1 MSPDRKICN
10 LQQLLDAR
18 QAARAAGKTVVH
30 CHGCFD
36 IVHPGH
42 ISYLQF
48 AATQGDIL
56 IVTVSAD
63 PQVNKGIN
71 RPLIP
76 EDLRAASLAA
86 LECVDYVYIN
96 PHPTA
101 VELLE
106 QLQPDIYIKG
116 REYEINHDPRFLAE
130 RDTVIRHG
138 GRVVFSSGE
147 VVYSST
153 ALINALE
160 DSHPLNQ
167 EKVRRFREDYDLT
180 SQHLLGIVNRFH
192 GRRAVVIGDYILDRY
207 HLCDATGVAAEA
219 PMMSL
224 RTLRSDDYDGGA
236 AIIAAHLAGLGATPT
251 LVTAFANDEA
261 SRQVADRLSRMGI
274 EVQATNHRR
283 QLVTK
288 HRFLVDEQKLFKV
301 DEGPVQPLDS
311 AAEAT
316 LADRILAAAEGA
328 DVVIFA
334 DFGYGLMTGGLLDR
348 IMPPLRQRVPVL
360 TADVSGV
367 RSSLLR
373 FKHVDL
379 LTPTEREMRQAL
391 GDHSSGLTAV
401 VYNMLQATRCPQA
414 LITLGKQGL
423 VAFDHVVPMSVDGA
437 WERRLRSAYLPS
449 LAGRVVDPLGCGDAL
464 LAVASMTLAVEG
476 SLQAAAYL
484 GSLAAAVAA
493 DRLGNHPV
501 TADQL
506 LNRIPPQPL
515 AASMPQRLAS

>member
-1 MSPDRKICN
+1 MSPDRKVCS
-10 LQQLLDAR
+10 LDQLLEVR
-18 QAARAAGKTVVH
+18 RAARAAGQTVVH

-48 AATQGDIL
+48 AASQGDIL

-76 EDLRAASLAA
+76 QDLRAASLAA

-116 REYEINHDPRFLAE
+116 REYEINQDPRFLAE
-130 RDTVIRHG
+130 RDTVTRHG

-153 ALINALE
+153 ALIGALE

-167 EKVRRFREDYDLT
+167 EKARRFRQDFGLT
-180 SQHLLGIVNRFH
+180 GPELLGIVNRFR
-192 GRRAVVIGDYILDRY
+192 GRRTLVIGDYILDRY

-224 RTLRSDDYDGGA
+224 RTLRSEDYDGGA
-236 AIIAAHLAGLGATPT
+236 AIIAAHLAGLGAQPT
-251 LVTAFANDEA
+251 LITALADDEPSHQVTN
-261 SRQVADRLSRMGI
+261 RLSRMGI
-274 EVQATNHRR
+274 DLLTLPQRR
-283 QLVTK
+283 QLVHK

-301 DEGPVQPLDS
+301 DDGAVLPLDS
-311 AAEAT
+311 SAEEQ
-316 LADRILAAAEGA
+316 LAKRILDVA
-328 DVVIFA
+328 DGVDAVIFA
-334 DFGYGLMTGGLLDR
+334 DFGYGLLTGGLLDR
-348 IMPPLRQRVPVL
+348 IMPILRQRVPIL
-360 TADVSGV
+360 SADVSGM
-367 RSSLLR
+367 RGSLLR
-373 FKHVDL
+373 FKQVDL
-379 LTPTEREMRQAL
+379 LTPTERETRQAM
-391 GDHSSGLTAV
+391 GDFTSGLTAV
-401 VYNMLQATRCPQA
+401 VYNMLQATRCSQA

-423 VAFDHVVPMSVDGA
+423 VAFDHVLPMSMDGT
-437 WERRLRSAYLPS
+437 WERKLRSAYLPS
-449 LAGRVVDPLGCGDAL
+449 LAGQVVDPLGCGDAM
-464 LAVASMTLAVEG
+464 LATASLTLAVNG

-484 GSLAAAVAA
+484 GSLAAAAEA
-493 DRLGNHPV
+493 SRLGNHPI
-501 TADQL
+501 TAEQL
-506 LNRIPPQPL
+506 LTCISHQP
-515 AASMPQRLAS
+515 AVDRPQRLAS

>member
-1 MSPDRKICN
+1 MSPDRKVCS
-10 LQQLLDAR
+10 LEQLLDAR
-18 QAARAAGKTVVH
+18 RAARAAGQTVVH

-48 AATQGDIL
+48 AAAQGDLL

-63 PQVNKGIN
+63 PQVNKGVN

-76 EDLRAASLAA
+76 EDLRATSLAA

-96 PHPTA
+96 PYPTA

-116 REYEINHDPRFLAE
+116 REYEINQDPRFLAE
-130 RDTVIRHG
+130 RDTVTRHG

-153 ALINALE
+153 ALIGALE

-167 EKVRRFREDYDLT
+167 EKVRRFRQDFDLT
-180 SQHLLGIVNRFH
+180 SPELLGIVDRFRD
-192 GRRAVVIGDYILDRY
+192 RRALVIGDYILDRY

-236 AIIAAHLAGLGATPT
+236 AIIAAHLAGLGASPT
-251 LVTAFANDEA
+251 LITTLAEDDA
-261 SRQVADRLSRMGI
+261 SQRVHARLSQMGI
-274 EVQATNHRR
+274 GVQSITQRR

-301 DEGPVQPLDS
+301 DDGAVQPLDS
-311 AAEAT
+311 AAEAD
-316 LADRILAAAEGA
+316 LADRIRQAAEGV

-334 DFGYGLMTGGLLDR
+334 DFGYGLLTAGLLDR
-348 IMPPLRQRVPVL
+348 IMAPLRQRVPVL
-360 TADVSGV
+360 TADVSGM

-373 FKHVDL
+373 FKNVDL

-391 GDHSSGLTAV
+391 GDFSSGLTAV
-401 VYNMLQATRCPQA
+401 AYNLLQSTRCRQA
-414 LITLGKQGL
+414 LVTLGKQGL
-423 VAFDHVVPMSVDGA
+423 VATDHVLPHSADGT

-449 LAGRVVDPLGCGDAL
+449 LAQKVIDPLGCGDAL
-464 LAVASMTLAVEG
+464 LAVASLTLASGG

-484 GSLAAAVAA
+484 GSIAAAVEAEQ
-493 DRLGNHPV
+493 LGNQPV
-501 TADQL
+501 TADQIL
-506 LNRIPPQPL
+506 TRIPYQADS
-515 AASMPQRLAS
+515 AAPPQRLAS